1 MSIQLLAEQRDGQK
15 LGCAEARA
23 HTHTHTMVTCYNED
37 FIWVSKYIICTHTHV
52 GAYAC
57 MSKLQTYADSR
68 RAVSPAKIS
77 LPFSISLGFMYR
89 WAPLYNS
96 GRSGGGAV
104 LENLNLKYT
113 RVRWTQLKQLC
124 YQLATCPQGFSA
136 VLLMWAGRERF

>member
-15 LGCAEARA
+15 LGCA
-23 HTHTHTMVTCYNED
+23 HTHTHTMVTHYNKD

-52 GAYAC
+52 GAYTC

-89 WAPLYNS
+89 
-96 GRSGGGAV
+96 
-104 LENLNLKYT
+104 
-113 RVRWTQLKQLC
+113 
-124 YQLATCPQGFSA
+124 
-136 VLLMWAGRERF
+136 